1 MSQGAILI
9 SIINKGEKKKIH
21 SYDILFTKCELGR
34 GIISEN
40 EQHIVGSQRGE

>member
-9 SIINKGEKKKIH
+9 SIINKGEKKIH
-21 SYDILFTKCELGR
+21 SYDILFTKCALGR